1 MSLICSRYAGALI
14 EAAEENGISEEI
26 FDNFREV
33 IKIINENTGFVPL
46 LLNPQVE
53 VSNKKE
59 VLRSVFKGSIPDI
72 LLNFLFL
79 LVDKGRTRFI
89 NGIFE
94 EFVRLYNERKN
105 ILNMEII
112 TAVPLDEVQVNRI
125 EQKYIAMYNKSSA
138 RVFVSIDKSLIGGIR
153 VKVGDKVIDNS
164 IKARLHNI
172 KEIMLK

>member
-59 VLRSVFKGSIPDI
+59 VSSVFTLP
-72 LLNFLFL
+72 
-79 LVDKGRTRFI
+79 
-89 NGIFE
+89 
-94 EFVRLYNERKN
+94 
-105 ILNMEII
+105 
-112 TAVPLDEVQVNRI
+112 PP
-125 EQKYIAMYNKSSA
+125 
-138 RVFVSIDKSLIGGIR
+138 
-153 VKVGDKVIDNS
+153 
-164 IKARLHNI
+164 
-172 KEIMLK
+172 